1 MSDRPHNRMSKL
13 ISEEAAEWLVCLRAG
28 MSNGERLEYVRW
40 LKQSPAHV
48 RAMLELASLEG
59 LLRRSDLDD
68 IPPTQG
74 QSGPR
79 QHDSTVVELI
89 PRHAREESPSEERRQ
104 SPWRHWKFAASSCL
118 SRVGFAG
125 RALSKLVGICT

>member
-1 MSDRPHNRMSKL
+1 MADRPHNRMSKL

-28 MSNGERLEYVRW
+28 NMTSGDRLEYVRW

-59 LLRRSDLDD
+59 LLRRSDLGG
-68 IPPTQG
+68 IPPSAG

-79 QHDSTVVELI
+79 EPDSTVVELI
-89 PRHAREESPSEERRQ
+89 PRHAREESPSEERRRA
-104 SPWRHWKFAASSCL
+104 PWLHWKFACF

>member
-13 ISEEAAEWLVCLRAG
+13 ISEEAAEWLVCLKAG
-28 MSNGERLEYVRW
+28 MTSGERLEYVRW

-59 LLRRSDLDD
+59 LLRRSDLGG

-79 QHDSTVVELI
+79 QPESTVVELI
-89 PRHAREESPSEERRQ
+89 PRHVREESPSEERRR
-104 SPWRHWKFAASSCL
+104 SAWRPWKFAASCDL
-118 SRVGFAG
+118 TRAGFAG